1 MGLEGRCACVLPTFS
16 DLLTQRGMGM
26 YFCVV
31 AVPPEYDKWIEEA
44 RLVFTGKRD
53 QYGESWRALSFP
65 SLIDLLTIKAHR
77 LQTLYSQNRQDT
89 PATGEKPVEDW
100 LALINYG
107 ALALSALDKGPL
119 SDISK
124 RLAEKL
130 QLARHTLAAKNADYG
145 NAWRLMRPLTF
156 AELILMKLE
165 RIRQMDHDLDKHGA
179 SIRDNLID
187 IINYAILFLCQY
199 GNEIRTR

>member
-1 MGLEGRCACVLPTFS
+1 
-16 DLLTQRGMGM
+16 
-26 YFCVV
+26 V
-31 AVPPEYDKWIEEA
+31 AVPSGYDKWIEEA
-44 RLVFTGKRD
+44 RQVFSRKRD

-77 LQTLYSQNRQDT
+77 LQTLYSQNRQEA

-100 LALINYG
+100 LSLINYG
-107 ALALSALDKGPL
+107 ALALSALDKDPP
-119 SDISK
+119 SDISEQ
-124 RLAEKL
+124 LAEKL
-130 QLARHTLAAKNADYG
+130 RLARDTLAAKNADYG

-156 AELILMKLE
+156 AEFILMKLE
-165 RIRQMDHDLDKHGA
+165 RIRRMDHDLDKHRA
-179 SIRDNLID
+179 SIHDNLID